1 MIILDGKKIA
11 NQINQTIIPRIERL
25 KEKNISPTLAVVL
38 ANETIESKIYVTM
51 KQKTCEFLF
60 YYHYLHLV

>member
-25 KEKNISPTLAVVL
+25 KESNYFKSIPYYEEKNS
-38 ANETIESKIYVTM
+38 EKKI
-51 KQKTCEFLF
+51 KK
-60 YYHYLHLV
+60 